1 MQRHPLST
9 AVPSSPVWFWA
20 AWYAGIGGNGTEVL
34 KRRQKQVVRLSE
46 RTLHWPKRVNAD

>member
-20 AWYAGIGGNGTEVL
+20 VWYAGIGGNGTEVL

-46 RTLHWPKRVNAD
+46 RTLHWPKHVNAD